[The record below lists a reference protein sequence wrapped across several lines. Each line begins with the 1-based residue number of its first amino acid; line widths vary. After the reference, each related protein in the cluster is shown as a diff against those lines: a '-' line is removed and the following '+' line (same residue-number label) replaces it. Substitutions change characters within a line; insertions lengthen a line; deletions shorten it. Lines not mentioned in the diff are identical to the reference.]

1 MFQGALPEASMWFL
15 HVPMMQLF
23 YGANEPTWIVNSQ
36 QQYPGWKQ
44 RGVNNENN
52 YDAFAAE
59 AAHVYRS
66 NPYMQRPATPYT
78 NMVAAHEP
86 MTYHHPYLHQQQQL
100 NASDVIYRVQ
110 QNQAPKQQQQQQQ
123 QSPALIGVL
132 QPRNNN
138 TNLHVSN
145 WRLVLV
151 LNRVIP

>member
-1 MFQGALPEASMWFL
+1 MFQAALSEASMWFS
-15 HVPMMQLF
+15 MMQLF

-44 RGVNNENN
+44 RGVNDENN

-78 NMVAAHEP
+78 NMVAAHEA
-86 MTYHHPYLHQQQQL
+86 MTYHHPFLHERL
-100 NASDVIYRVQ
+100 NASDVIYRMQ

-123 QSPALIGVL
+123 QQSPARIGVL

-145 WRLVLV
+145 WQLVLCS
-151 LNRVIP
+151 PQ

>member
-1 MFQGALPEASMWFL
+1 MFQGALSEASMWFL

-78 NMVAAHEP
+78 NMVAAAHEP
-86 MTYHHPYLHQQQQL
+86 MTYHHPFLHQQQQL

-123 QSPALIGVL
+123 QSAARIGVL

-145 WRLVLV
+145 
-151 LNRVIP
+151 